1 MKNKKGFTLVEMLA
15 VVIIIGILTAIAL
28 PQYRRAI
35 QKAKATEALVM
46 LRTINDSAER
56 LAALAGYRDFARM
69 AAAEP
74 GKATFPNMD
83 MFNSDTL
90 ACEVGTTTITCESY
104 TYYLNKNGEY
114 AYAEK
119 RNNPYEG
126 TQFRLYRGN
135 NPRLTCVGT
144 QEACDLF
151 NMETEE
157 ASTGGNNGGNGK
169 ERPDLGTFKPIDN
182 VRDEI
187 VRDVIDVKL
196 P

>member
-69 AAAEP
+69 AAAVP
-74 GKATFPNMD
+74 ARATFPNMD
-83 MFNSDTL
+83 MFDSNTL
-90 ACEVGTTTITCESY
+90 ACTVADQTLTCGSY
-104 TYYLNKNGEY
+104 TYSLNRGGSFAFATKNN
-114 AYAEK
+114 A
-119 RNNPYEG
+119 PYQG
-126 TQFRLYRGN
+126 TQFRLYRED

-151 NMETEE
+151 NIEKEE
-157 ASTGGNNGGNGK
+157 VSTGGREKDIGDVGTS
-169 ERPDLGTFKPIDN
+169 RPFTPIGTGIDD
-182 VRDEI
+182 VRDPI
-187 VRDVIDVKL
+187 GTRV

>member
-1 MKNKKGFTLVEMLA
+1 MKNKQGFTLVEMLA

-69 AAAEP
+69 AAAVP
-74 GKATFPNMD
+74 ARATFPNMD
-83 MFNSDTL
+83 MFDSNTL
-90 ACEVGTTTITCESY
+90 ACSVEDQTLTCESY
-104 TYYLNKNGEY
+104 TYSLNRGGSFAFATKNN
-114 AYAEK
+114 A
-119 RNNPYEG
+119 PYQG
-126 TQFRLYRGN
+126 TQFRLYRED

-151 NMETEE
+151 NIEKEE
-157 ASTGGNNGGNGK
+157 VSTGGNGK
-169 ERPDLGTFKPIDN
+169 DIGDVGTSRPFTPIGTGIDD
-182 VRDEI
+182 VRDPI
-187 VRDVIDVKL
+187 GTRV

>member
-1 MKNKKGFTLVEMLA
+1 MKNKQGFTLVEMLA

-69 AAAEP
+69 AAAVP
-74 GKATFPNMD
+74 ARATFPNMD
-83 MFNSDTL
+83 MFDSNTL
-90 ACEVGTTTITCESY
+90 ACRVEDQTLTCASY
-104 TYYLNKNGEY
+104 TYSLNRGGSFAFATKNN
-114 AYAEK
+114 A
-119 RNNPYEG
+119 PYQG
-126 TQFRLYRGN
+126 TQFRLYRGD

-151 NMETEE
+151 NIEKEE
-157 ASTGGNNGGNGK
+157 VSTGGREKDIVDVGTL
-169 ERPDLGTFKPIDN
+169 RPFTPIGTGIDD
-182 VRDEI
+182 VRDPI
-187 VRDVIDVKL
+187 GTKV